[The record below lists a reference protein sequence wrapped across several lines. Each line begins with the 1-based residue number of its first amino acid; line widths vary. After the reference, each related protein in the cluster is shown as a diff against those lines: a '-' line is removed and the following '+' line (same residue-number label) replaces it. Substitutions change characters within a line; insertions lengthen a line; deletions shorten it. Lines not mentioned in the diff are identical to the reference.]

1 MIKFRTGNILQSE
14 AEALVNTV
22 NTVGV
27 MGKGIALAYKN
38 EFPDNY
44 RIYREA
50 YEKGD
55 LKTGKM
61 LLTQTGLP
69 LPRYIINFP
78 TKKHWREKSN
88 IQYIIEGMHDLV
100 RVIQDENIQS
110 IAIPP
115 LGCGNGGL
123 DWNAVKPIIVNM
135 LKPVEDHVEITIFEP
150 GYTSLAKSTKKEV
163 KLTPARAMLL
173 LSLSNYEVLGYSI
186 NLLVAQKQAY
196 FLQRLGEPLN
206 LTFDKGFYGPYSHQ
220 LQHLVKY
227 LNGHYLSF
235 EHDRT
240 SPGTVIKLKKTG
252 EVSRY
257 AEKHLTKEQS
267 ERLHRL
273 QTLTEGFESPYGLE
287 LLATIDFIRE
297 NKNHPDL
304 HVIENEIGSWTKRKK
319 AIMKPYHIKVA
330 YERID
335 SFFNSDINVVSP

>member
-38 EFPDNY
+38 EFPENY

-55 LKTGKM
+55 LRIGKM
-61 LLTQTGLP
+61 LLTQTGLL

-135 LKPVEDHVEITIFEP
+135 LK
-150 GYTSLAKSTKKEV
+150 
-163 KLTPARAMLL
+163 LL
-173 LSLSNYEVLGYSI
+173 
-186 NLLVAQKQAY
+186 
-196 FLQRLGEPLN
+196 
-206 LTFDKGFYGPYSHQ
+206 
-220 LQHLVKY
+220 
-227 LNGHYLSF
+227 
-235 EHDRT
+235 RT
-240 SPGTVIKLKKTG
+240 
-252 EVSRY
+252 
-257 AEKHLTKEQS
+257 
-267 ERLHRL
+267 
-273 QTLTEGFESPYGLE
+273 
-287 LLATIDFIRE
+287 
-297 NKNHPDL
+297 
-304 HVIENEIGSWTKRKK
+304 
-319 AIMKPYHIKVA
+319 M
-330 YERID
+330 
-335 SFFNSDINVVSP
+335 